1 MMGAGTNNLIL
12 ALLTGGA
19 VLGVYLV
26 VNQLFVRKK
35 MSSDI
40 VGRVQTPP
48 SGLGPYEFGEE
59 SSDQEEQQDRKESV
73 IDLILGVI
81 FKLFDKNKESEY
93 QLVRKKMLY
102 AGIRSVDAP
111 IYYLFYQYVISPI
124 VVFIALNYLY
134 VDKESPNFWADI
146 FVGIVLLV
154 LGIFAHK
161 LYIKNRIDKRQK
173 ELVRSFPD
181 ALDLMLVCVE
191 SGLALDGAL
200 AKVCNELGAAHPLMT
215 EELNRTRM
223 ELSVLSDR
231 TRALQGL
238 GERSGVSALKAL
250 SAALVQSEKFGTSL
264 GDTLRVMSDDYRQ
277 TRLLLAE
284 EKAAKLPV
292 IITVP
297 LITMLLPAMFIIILA
312 PAFLNVVAQGG
323 LFGGGGGG

>member
-1 MMGAGTNNLIL
+1 MLGVETNNLIFAVL
-12 ALLTGGA
+12 AGGA
-19 VLGVYLV
+19 VLGVYLAISH
-26 VNQLFVRKK
+26 LFLRKK
-35 MSSDI
+35 ISSDI
-40 VGRVQTPP
+40 AERAQTPA
-48 SGLGPYEFGEE
+48 SGLGNYEFGDEFQDE
-59 SSDQEEQQDRKESV
+59 EEQQERKKNA
-73 IDLILGVI
+73 IDLMLGAV
-81 FKLFDKNKESEY
+81 FKLFDKNQESEY
-93 QLVRKKMLY
+93 HSVRRKMLY

-111 IYYLFYQYVISPI
+111 VYYLFYQYIVSPI
-124 VVFIALNYLY
+124 VILIAISYLY
-134 VDKESPNFWADI
+134 ADRASPHFWSDI
-146 FVGIVLLV
+146 FVGVVLLV
-154 LGIFAHK
+154 LGLFAHK
-161 LYIKNRIDKRQK
+161 LYIKNKTDKRQK

-181 ALDLMLVCVE
+181 ALDLLLVCVE

-200 AKVCNELGAAHPLMT
+200 AKVCNELGAAHPLLT

-238 GERSGVSALKAL
+238 GERSGVSALKGL

-312 PAFLNVVAQGG
+312 PAFLSVVAQGG
-323 LFGGGGGG
+323 LFGNGG

>member
-1 MMGAGTNNLIL
+1 MNIETNNMIL
-12 ALLTGGA
+12 ALLVGGGILA
-19 VLGVYLV
+19 AYLLIS
-26 VNQLFVRKK
+26 QALMRKK
-35 MSSDI
+35 RSSDI

-48 SGLGPYEFGEE
+48 SGMSAYDLGSETSE
-59 SSDQEEQQDRKESV
+59 QEQLPGRQANFMDMA
-73 IDLILGVI
+73 LGLI
-81 FKLFDKNKESEY
+81 FKLFDKNQESEY
-93 QLVRKKMLY
+93 QSVRKKMLY
-102 AGIRSVDAP
+102 AGIRNVDAP
-111 IYYLFYQYVISPI
+111 IFYLFYQYIISPI
-124 VVFIALNYLY
+124 IVLIAISYLY
-134 VDKESPNFWADI
+134 ADKESPNFSADI
-146 FVGIVLLV
+146 FVGIVLLF
-154 LGIFAHK
+154 LGLFVHK
-161 LYIKNRIDKRQK
+161 LYIKNKIDKRQK

-191 SGLALDGAL
+191 SGQALDGAL

-238 GERSGVSALKAL
+238 GDRCGVSALKAL

-297 LITMLLPAMFIIILA
+297 LITMLLPAMFIIILS
-312 PAFLNVVAQGG
+312 PAIIAIIAQGG
-323 LFGGGGGG
+323 LFGGK